1 MKSTV
6 KTGLTVAAA
15 VLGVWLLWQWG
26 FCRFYVG
33 PDQMAVITAKM
44 GKELPPG
51 QILAQK
57 GQQGILEEV
66 LGEGRHFLNPWFY
79 EREIRP
85 VISIPPGKV
94 GIVPSKVGEEL
105 PEGDGPLMCTEDGTL
120 YRGPIPQEPA
130 LPPDPM
136 EEIKILK
143 QQVKAASDQNE
154 FLEDCIAEMAEIV
167 YA

>member
-1 MKSTV
+1 MIYYIARIDNDNIILGFAPFEDRPYITV
-6 KTGLTVAAA
+6 
-15 VLGVWLLWQWG
+15 
-26 FCRFYVG
+26 
-33 PDQMAVITAKM
+33 
-44 GKELPPG
+44 
-51 QILAQK
+51 
-57 GQQGILEEV
+57 
-66 LGEGRHFLNPWFY
+66 
-79 EREIRP
+79 
-85 VISIPPGKV
+85 
-94 GIVPSKVGEEL
+94 EEL

-120 YRGPIPQEPA
+120 YRGPIPQEPV